1 MRKLL
6 SYEFRNTRR
15 QFLQLILI
23 LMGATFLIQ
32 GFLTGIISNFI
43 KGDNNLSP
51 TPTTFAL
58 TNTLGIVF
66 TIIIIITVFAYYIKL
81 GSILQRDI
89 YDDQAYFTFS
99 IPYNGYQI
107 IGAKTIVGFVWAI
120 LMPIILGIWNLVLF
134 FINLSIVMINGGEKE
149 AFSKN
154 FGYLKEAVSKMTFAG
169 WDNIL
174 NLLFYAVLGIASTL
188 LVILVIYSAIVSA
201 NKIGSKR
208 NNSALWVL
216 ITLIFYFVWNY
227 VFTLILNGDI
237 YSFSG
242 TILDTGFGV
251 EIGTGFGVE
260 ISYPEGHNLIT
271 VTGKAVIQL
280 IATLLMSGIL
290 YIYSSYMYEKKIEI

>member
-1 MRKLL
+1 MKKLL

-32 GFLTGIISNFI
+32 GFLTGSISSFI

-51 TPTTFAL
+51 TSTTFAL
-58 TNTLGIVF
+58 TNILGIVF

-107 IGAKTIVGFVWAI
+107 IGAKTIVGFVWAM

-134 FINLSIVMINGGEKE
+134 FINLSIVMINGGEKD

-174 NLLFYAVLGIASTL
+174 SLLFYAVLGIASTL
-188 LVILVIYSAIVSA
+188 LVILVIYAAIVSA

-216 ITLIFYFVWNY
+216 ITILFYFVWNY
-227 VFTLILNGDI
+227 VFALIFNGDN

-242 TILDTGFGV
+242 AILSTGFGV
-251 EIGTGFGVE
+251 GIG
-260 ISYPEGHNLIT
+260 YPEGYNLIT

>member
-32 GFLTGIISNFI
+32 GFLTGTISSFI

-51 TPTTFAL
+51 TSTTFAL
-58 TNTLGIVF
+58 TNILGIVF

-107 IGAKTIVGFVWAI
+107 IGAKTIVGFVWAMI
-120 LMPIILGIWNLVLF
+120 MPIILGIWNLVLF
-134 FINLSIVMINGGEKE
+134 FINLSIVMINGGEKD

-154 FGYLKEAVSKMTFAG
+154 FGYVKEAVSKMSFAG

-174 NLLFYAVLGIASTL
+174 TLLFYAVLGIASTL
-188 LVILVIYSAIVSA
+188 MVILVIYAAIVSA
-201 NKIGSKR
+201 NKIASKR

-216 ITLIFYFVWNY
+216 IALVFYFVWNY
-227 VFTLILNGDI
+227 AFTLILNGDS
-237 YSFSG
+237 YSFTGS
-242 TILDTGFGV
+242 IL
-251 EIGTGFGVE
+251 GTGPG
-260 ISYPEGHNLIT
+260 IAIGIGYPESYNL
-271 VTGKAVIQL
+271 VAVNGKAVIQL

>member
-32 GFLTGIISNFI
+32 GILTGIISSYI
-43 KGDNNLSP
+43 KGNVNLAP
-51 TPTTFAL
+51 TTTTFAL
-58 TNTLGIVF
+58 TNILGIVF

-107 IGAKTIVGFVWAI
+107 IGAKTIVGFFWAI
-120 LMPIILGIWNLVLF
+120 VMPVILGIWNLVLF
-134 FINLSIVMINGGEKE
+134 YINLSIVLINGGEKE

-154 FGYLKEAVSKMTFAG
+154 FGYVKEAVSKMSFAG

-174 NLLFYAVLGIASTL
+174 TLLFYAVLGIASTL
-188 LVILVIYSAIVSA
+188 MVILVIYAAIVTA
-201 NKIGSKR
+201 NKIASKR

-216 ITLIFYFVWNY
+216 IALVFYFIWNY
-227 VFTLILNGDI
+227 AFTSILNGDSYLFTGAI
-237 YSFSG
+237 LG
-242 TILDTGFGV
+242 TGPGIGFGHI
-251 EIGTGFGVE
+251 E
-260 ISYPEGHNLIT
+260 SYNL
-271 VTGKAVIQL
+271 VAVSGKAVIQL
-280 IATLLMSGIL
+280 IASLLMSGIL